1 MSGIRLWLTL
11 AAGLGFGVLSRIDR
25 PALQVIVRNA
35 SSISGSLLMLTY
47 LKKGETTARFFRRN
61 VWEGMSN
68 AELRTFA
75 REQVSKE

>member
-11 AAGLGFGVLSRIDR
+11 AAGLGFGVLSRIDT

-47 LKKGETTARFFRRN
+47 LKKRRN
-61 VWEGMSN
+61 YGEV
-68 AELRTFA
+68 FP
-75 REQVSKE
+75 